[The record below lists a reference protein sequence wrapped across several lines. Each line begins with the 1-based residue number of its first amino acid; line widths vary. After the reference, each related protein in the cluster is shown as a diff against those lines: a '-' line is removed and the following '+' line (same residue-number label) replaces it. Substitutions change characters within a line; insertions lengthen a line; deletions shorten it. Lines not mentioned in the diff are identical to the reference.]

1 MKFSVAA
8 AALFAA
14 GAYATPANV
23 SFTTEVVTV
32 LTTYCPFATTLTHNG
47 KTYTASSAETL
58 TITDCPCTV
67 TKPITTTSSVMCN
80 NCGWSNSTASAV
92 HTTSAASAPSLS
104 ASAVPTAGAGRAAAL
119 SGAGL
124 AGVLGLAAFVL

>member
-23 SFTTEVVTV
+23 SYTTEIVTV

-47 KTYTASSAETL
+47 KTYTASSVRCIPVL
-58 TITDCPCTV
+58 V
-67 TKPITTTSSVMCN
+67 TSSPFEDPEL
-80 NCGWSNSTASAV
+80 GTR
-92 HTTSAASAPSLS
+92 
-104 ASAVPTAGAGRAAAL
+104 G
-119 SGAGL
+119 SGY
-124 AGVLGLAAFVL
+124 LG